1 MCCAI
6 ALKLKCTE
14 PKAQGM
20 CLQNGGEVMMSP
32 SSVAACELDIVL
44 QKALLEGVRL
54 PHEFQWD
61 KSPLL
66 WGTDERS
73 QNVISLVISRG
84 VHRDS
89 LVAQTVKNLPAM
101 WEVQVG
107 SLEKEMTTHSSML
120 AWKIPWMEEPGGLQ
134 SIASQRVR
142 HDWLTSLQEFANFR
156 ELWLFMASL
165 WRTTDWRL

>member
-32 SSVAACELDIVL
+32 SSVAACELDTVL

-61 KSPLL
+61 KFPLL
-66 WGTDERS
+66 WGNDERS

-89 LVAQTVKNLPAM
+89 LVVQIVESLSEM
-101 WEVQVG
+101 WETQVG

-120 AWKIPWMEEPGGLQ
+120 AWKIPWVEEPGGLQ
-134 SIASQRVR
+134 SIASQSQT
-142 HDWLTSLQEFANFR
+142 WLIDFTSGVCKL
-156 ELWLFMASL
+156 
-165 WRTTDWRL
+165 